1 MTAISMKKKII
12 SKIEQTSNKSLLA
25 GIYQLLDLAD
35 KDEDLVELSDDQ
47 KKGIR
52 RGLRD
57 INQKKTISHHKTNKE
72 VEKWLLK

>member
-1 MTAISMKKKII
+1 MTAVLMKKKII

-25 GIYQLLDLAD
+25 SIYQLLDLAD

-57 INQKKTISHHKTNKE
+57 ITQKKTISHHKANKE
-72 VEKWLLK
+72 VEKWLSK